1 MLAATRRAA
10 DTGRHAVHTFIANG
24 IQKLRKHVASFETFS
39 WPPPLIARYGPPRAN
54 TRYDRRLGTTASLDW
69 KIELQLN
76 AYNFGA
82 QLAAAFLILFTASAS
97 AQQQADTGTAPFL
110 YVVVADDARITKK
123 GDNYVLEIDNEEIEH
138 VLEISENPFE
148 LKNYISANDIVRNW
162 KQGAGDF
169 GGATMK
175 AIILSEDGAIPD
187 INITSIVKT
196 ANKMEYV
203 FFLDGNAPVNLTKF
217 RKLDEATF
225 VNYCCHPE
233 DGSGEWLWGGK

>member
-1 MLAATRRAA
+1 M
-10 DTGRHAVHTFIANG
+10 
-24 IQKLRKHVASFETFS
+24 
-39 WPPPLIARYGPPRAN
+39 
-54 TRYDRRLGTTASLDW
+54 
-69 KIELQLN
+69 QLN
-76 AYNFGA
+76 TYNFGA
-82 QLAAAFLILFTASAS
+82 QLATAFLILFTASAS

-123 GDNYVLEIDNEEIEH
+123 GDNYVLEIDNDEIEH

-175 AIILSEDGAIPD
+175 ATILSEDGAIPV

-203 FFLDGNAPVNLTKF
+203 FFLDGNAPVNLTKSH
-217 RKLDEATF
+217 KLDEVTV

-233 DGSGEWLWGGK
+233 GGSGEWLWGGK